1 VQGEG
6 WVVVRLGLFGDGGD
20 GKRDQWDGG
29 VETLENRED
38 GREKYGIVVGLEIG
52 GYTV

>member
-1 VQGEG
+1 MVSEISGT
-6 WVVVRLGLFGDGGD
+6 
-20 GKRDQWDGG
+20 GG
-29 VETLENRED
+29 VETSENRED